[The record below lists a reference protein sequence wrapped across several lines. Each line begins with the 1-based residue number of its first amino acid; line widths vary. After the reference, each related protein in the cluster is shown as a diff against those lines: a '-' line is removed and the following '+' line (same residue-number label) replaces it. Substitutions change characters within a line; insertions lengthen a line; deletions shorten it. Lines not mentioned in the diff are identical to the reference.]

1 MQDIRI
7 KNISKAYGDKQ
18 VLNHISKEF
27 PSGETTVIMGASGCG
42 KTTLLRILL
51 GLEKAD
57 SGEVTGMP
65 ERVAVL
71 FQEDRLCEDVSA
83 YENIALVLERKK
95 THAQRDAQKCR
106 IEQEAAQVGIT
117 ADDLK
122 QNVMEL
128 SGGMRRRIALLRALL
143 YDVECVILD
152 EPFNFLNEETAD
164 RLRSWLKRYCKE
176 GNTVLITSDNY
187 PDVADICT
195 KLSVL
200 KNRKLLRTDINPAVF
215 HQQKFL
221 TVKGENKIEASQ
233 NQWKDCLLRLIYEED
248 GETGYLFEGTADKLV
263 LLLNCLLYTSPSPR
277 DA

>member
-18 VLNHISKEF
+18 VLNHISKEL

-71 FQEDRLCEDVSA
+71 FQEDRLCEDISA

-117 ADDLK
+117 AEDLT

-143 YDVECVILD
+143 YDADCVILD
-152 EPFNFLNEETAD
+152 EPFKGLDAATKEIVMQYVKEKVAGRTTFLVTHEQAEAD
-164 RLRSWLKRYCKE
+164 FFG
-176 GNTVLITSDNY
+176 GNIW
-187 PDVADICT
+187 
-195 KLSVL
+195 KL
-200 KNRKLLRTDINPAVF
+200 P
-215 HQQKFL
+215 Q
-221 TVKGENKIEASQ
+221 ENKNE
-233 NQWKDCLLRLIYEED
+233 NDE
-248 GETGYLFEGTADKLV
+248 
-263 LLLNCLLYTSPSPR
+263 
-277 DA
+277 

>member
-7 KNISKAYGDKQ
+7 KNVSKTYGEKQ
-18 VLNHISKEF
+18 VLSQLSKEF
-27 PSGETTVIMGASGCG
+27 PAGETTVIMGVSGCG

-51 GLEKAD
+51 GLEKVD
-57 SGEVTGMP
+57 SGKVTGMP

-122 QNVMEL
+122 QNVMKL

-143 YDVECVILD
+143 YDADCVILD
-152 EPFNFLNEETAD
+152 EPFKGLDAATKEIVMQYVKEKVAGRTTFLVTHEQAEAD
-164 RLRSWLKRYCKE
+164 FFG
-176 GNTVLITSDNY
+176 GNIW
-187 PDVADICT
+187 
-195 KLSVL
+195 KL
-200 KNRKLLRTDINPAVF
+200 P
-215 HQQKFL
+215 Q
-221 TVKGENKIEASQ
+221 ENKNE
-233 NQWKDCLLRLIYEED
+233 NDE
-248 GETGYLFEGTADKLV
+248 
-263 LLLNCLLYTSPSPR
+263 
-277 DA
+277 

>member
-7 KNISKAYGDKQ
+7 KNVSKTYGEKQ
-18 VLNHISKEF
+18 VLSQLSKEF
-27 PSGETTVIMGASGCG
+27 PAGETTVIMGVSGCG

-51 GLEKAD
+51 GLEKVD
-57 SGEVTGMP
+57 SGKVTGMP

-122 QNVMEL
+122 QNVMKL

-143 YDVECVILD
+143 YDADCVILD
-152 EPFNFLNEETAD
+152 EPFKGLDATTKEIVMQYVKEKVAGRTTFLVTHEQAEAD
-164 RLRSWLKRYCKE
+164 FFG
-176 GNTVLITSDNY
+176 GNIW
-187 PDVADICT
+187 
-195 KLSVL
+195 KL
-200 KNRKLLRTDINPAVF
+200 P
-215 HQQKFL
+215 Q
-221 TVKGENKIEASQ
+221 ENKNE
-233 NQWKDCLLRLIYEED
+233 NDE
-248 GETGYLFEGTADKLV
+248 
-263 LLLNCLLYTSPSPR
+263 
-277 DA
+277 

>member
-65 ERVAVL
+65 ERVA
-71 FQEDRLCEDVSA
+71 
-83 YENIALVLERKK
+83 ENIALVLERKK

-152 EPFNFLNEETAD
+152 EPFKGLDVTTKQIVMQYVKEKTAGKTTFLVTHDASEAD
-164 RLRSWLKRYCKE
+164 FFG
-176 GNTVLITSDNY
+176 GNRWTLPT
-187 PDVADICT
+187 
-195 KLSVL
+195 
-200 KNRKLLRTDINPAVF
+200 
-215 HQQKFL
+215 
-221 TVKGENKIEASQ
+221 ENKNANDE
-233 NQWKDCLLRLIYEED
+233 
-248 GETGYLFEGTADKLV
+248 
-263 LLLNCLLYTSPSPR
+263 
-277 DA
+277 

>member
-7 KNISKAYGDKQ
+7 KNVSKTYGEKQ
-18 VLNHISKEF
+18 VLSQLSKEF
-27 PSGETTVIMGASGCG
+27 PAGETTVIMGASGCG

-51 GLEKAD
+51 GLEMPD

-65 ERVAVL
+65 EKVSVL

-122 QNVMEL
+122 QNVMKL

-143 YDVECVILD
+143 YDADCVILD
-152 EPFNFLNEETAD
+152 EPFKGLDAATKEIVMQYVKEKVAGRTTFLVTHEQAEAD
-164 RLRSWLKRYCKE
+164 FFG
-176 GNTVLITSDNY
+176 GNIW
-187 PDVADICT
+187 
-195 KLSVL
+195 KL
-200 KNRKLLRTDINPAVF
+200 P
-215 HQQKFL
+215 Q
-221 TVKGENKIEASQ
+221 ENKNE
-233 NQWKDCLLRLIYEED
+233 NDE
-248 GETGYLFEGTADKLV
+248 
-263 LLLNCLLYTSPSPR
+263 
-277 DA
+277 

>member
-18 VLNHISKEF
+18 VLNHISKEL

-71 FQEDRLCEDVSA
+71 FQEDRLCEDISA
-83 YENIALVLERKK
+83 YENIALVLERKR
-95 THAQRDAQKCR
+95 TRAQKDAQKCR
-106 IEQEAAQVGIT
+106 IEQEAAQVSIT
-117 ADDLK
+117 AEDLT

-143 YDVECVILD
+143 YDADCVILD
-152 EPFNFLNEETAD
+152 EPFKGLDAATKEIVMQYVKEKVAGRTTFLVTHEQAEAD
-164 RLRSWLKRYCKE
+164 FFG
-176 GNTVLITSDNY
+176 GNIW
-187 PDVADICT
+187 
-195 KLSVL
+195 KL
-200 KNRKLLRTDINPAVF
+200 P
-215 HQQKFL
+215 Q
-221 TVKGENKIEASQ
+221 ENKNE
-233 NQWKDCLLRLIYEED
+233 NDE
-248 GETGYLFEGTADKLV
+248 
-263 LLLNCLLYTSPSPR
+263 
-277 DA
+277 

>member
-7 KNISKAYGDKQ
+7 KNVSKTYGEKQ
-18 VLNHISKEF
+18 VLSQLSKEF
-27 PSGETTVIMGASGCG
+27 PAGETTVIMGVSGCG

-51 GLEKAD
+51 GLEKVD
-57 SGEVTGMP
+57 SGKVTGMP

-122 QNVMEL
+122 QNVMKL

-143 YDVECVILD
+143 YDADCVILD
-152 EPFNFLNEETAD
+152 EPFKGLDATTKQIVMQYVKEKNAGKTTFLVTHDQTEADFFGGNMWNLSHENE
-164 RLRSWLKRYCKE
+164 K
-176 GNTVLITSDNY
+176 
-187 PDVADICT
+187 
-195 KLSVL
+195 
-200 KNRKLLRTDINPAVF
+200 
-215 HQQKFL
+215 
-221 TVKGENKIEASQ
+221 
-233 NQWKDCLLRLIYEED
+233 
-248 GETGYLFEGTADKLV
+248 
-263 LLLNCLLYTSPSPR
+263 
-277 DA
+277 